1 MEAISI
7 SNNPN
12 GLGISSCSYVG
23 AVHVDCGSE
32 NVSIPEIPNECT
44 AIIFDGFNID
54 SNNQVNGPSG
64 EDNLLDEL
72 DLLLKSS
79 KNVFILYGHETEEDW
94 AQVLATEISNNAT
107 NSTNEMKGLKPFLDK
122 HPGIKGLLIN
132 NLELDAN
139 SVDFPKYSENF
150 KVYLDTMRSN
160 FPNMSIGLL
169 LVGKFIV
176 DQYTKPKLTWLN
188 FTIIDPSVDFY
199 MISVVTFNECT
210 DQFRLLGTAPI
221 GVLTSKNNTGS
232 TNSSS
237 NGSTNLTMPVT
248 NYTLSN
254 LRDILV
260 DLSVP
265 KNKTYYRY
273 RLGPL
278 SNDDT
283 LDGMCASTVNKICL
297 NSTDSSSW
305 CYETLDS
312 FNAKGKFAN
321 DNGAGFVVNIIKLDD
336 PKNDCKCGPY
346 PSFNAILD
354 GFNGKNTNITKEC
367 ALSNRS

>member
-1 MEAISI
+1 
-7 SNNPN
+7 
-12 GLGISSCSYVG
+12 
-23 AVHVDCGSE
+23 
-32 NVSIPEIPNECT
+32 
-44 AIIFDGFNID
+44 
-54 SNNQVNGPSG
+54 
-64 EDNLLDEL
+64 
-72 DLLLKSS
+72 
-79 KNVFILYGHETEEDW
+79 
-94 AQVLATEISNNAT
+94 
-107 NSTNEMKGLKPFLDK
+107 
-122 HPGIKGLLIN
+122 
-132 NLELDAN
+132 
-139 SVDFPKYSENF
+139 
-150 KVYLDTMRSN
+150 
-160 FPNMSIGLL
+160 MSIGLL

-248 NYTLSN
+248 NYTL
-254 LRDILV
+254 
-260 DLSVP
+260 
-265 KNKTYYRY
+265 
-273 RLGPL
+273 
-278 SNDDT
+278 
-283 LDGMCASTVNKICL
+283 ICL